1 MLNKIR
7 RLGYLVWGF
16 IVYRICAVI
25 PPKKNLWIFGSWEGT
40 AYSDNT
46 KFFYEY
52 INREQ
57 KNIKAIWLSKDNQTI
72 KKIRDLNF
80 KAYYTN
86 SPLGI
91 WYSAR
96 AEYAFTTSFIQNV
109 LNSFTV
115 TKSTKLVNLWHGTP
129 LKVLGK
135 DHDRITTTGEVKKK
149 KQGPIT
155 TLKNRLWPALF
166 PFVERPDDYFLT
178 PSPEAYKTLKS
189 AFPGGGHTK
198 HFICPY
204 PRNDAFKNSNN
215 QSKEV
220 KKIIYMPTWRQFK
233 GKPIDLFTYY
243 NFDVIKIDEYLNNN
257 DMKLYLK
264 LHKYSRMSTNIKAA
278 IEESKNIIHLDTCD
292 IYDTINEYDL
302 LITDYSSIYFDYLYT
317 NNPIIFAPFDID
329 NYLSTDHRFYYDYE
343 TVTPGPK
350 AYNWDE
356 VIKYIDEF
364 KKDRYLYS
372 KEREENQ
379 KRFNPFNEG
388 PFSEKL
394 YTMITEG
401 KLEE

>member
-1 MLNKIR
+1 MLNKIK
-7 RLGYLVWGF
+7 RLGYLLWGF
-16 IVYRICAVI
+16 IVYRICAII

-57 KNIKAIWLSKDNQTI
+57 KNIKAIWLSKSNETV

-135 DHDRITTTGEVKKK
+135 DHDRITTTGEIKKK
-149 KQGPIT
+149 KQGPVT
-155 TLKNRLWPALF
+155 TLKNRLWPAIF

-178 PSPEAYKTLKS
+178 SSPEAYKTLKS

-204 PRNDAFKNSNN
+204 PRNDAFNKSSDRN
-215 QSKEV
+215 KII

-243 NFDVIKIDEYLNNN
+243 NFDVNKIDEYLNKNS
-257 DMKLYLK
+257 MKLYLK
-264 LHKYSRMSTNIKAA
+264 LHKYSRMSTSIKAA
-278 IEESKNIIHLDTCD
+278 IEKSENIIHLDACD

-343 TVTPGPK
+343 SVTPGPK
-350 AYNWDE
+350 AYNWDQ
-356 VIKYIDEF
+356 VIEYIDEF
-364 KKDRYLYS
+364 KKDQNLYS

-388 PFSEKL
+388 TFSEKL
-394 YTMITEG
+394 YIMITEG